1 MYIPSYQ
8 LHIQVSSINNVAKG
22 INCRPNPQH
31 VRHVCLLLVSYWIMG
46 RAQTAANLASFLPS
60 ILNFFFSVP
69 SLIDLYQISC
79 PVSFRISLDRLVT
92 EIPVVAQS

>member
-1 MYIPSYQ
+1 MFVYYLSPIGLWEEHKQPRIW
-8 LHIQVSSINNVAKG
+8 H
-22 INCRPNPQH
+22 P
-31 VRHVCLLLVSYWIMG
+31 
-46 RAQTAANLASFLPS
+46 SFLPS